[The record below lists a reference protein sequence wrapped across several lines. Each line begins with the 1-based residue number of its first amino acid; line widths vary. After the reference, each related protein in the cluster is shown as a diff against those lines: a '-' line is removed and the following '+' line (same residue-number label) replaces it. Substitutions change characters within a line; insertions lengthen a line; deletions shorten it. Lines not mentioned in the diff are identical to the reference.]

1 MRETTRSGPRVG
13 VGVGVIVAVGVGLG
27 VEVPVGVVVGLGV
40 LIGVVVGVS
49 VCVAVAVGMDVC
61 WGVNVALGD
70 GVGSRRTL
78 ELGGPQAAMNA
89 HRPARRRKAL
99 RDRCRCSE
107 DGAIT

>member
-27 VEVPVGVVVGLGV
+27 VEVAVDVAVGLEV
-40 LIGVVVGVS
+40 LLGVVVGVS
-49 VCVAVAVGMDVC
+49 VCVAVVVGVDVC
-61 WGVNVALGD
+61 WGVSVTLGD
-70 GVGSRRTL
+70 GVGSRRAM
-78 ELGGPQAAMNA
+78 ESGGPQAAMNA
-89 HRPARRRKAL
+89 PRPTRRRKAL

>member
-49 VCVAVAVGMDVC
+49 VCVAVAVGVDVW

-70 GVGSRRTL
+70 GVGARRAL
-78 ELGGPQAAMNA
+78 ELGGSQAAMNA
-89 HRPARRRKAL
+89 HRPAKRRKAL

-107 DGAIT
+107 DGAIA